1 LVGWWQA
8 GGGVCGYGA
17 MAAEIN
23 GGFIA
28 AGGPRQH
35 RGGLGCGRCFQV
47 SRLDS
52 FHHINLDCQFQNLRS
67 LFS

>member
-1 LVGWWQA
+1 
-8 GGGVCGYGA
+8 

-23 GGFIA
+23 GGFLA

-47 SRLDS
+47 LPPAVSFPNHSPVFLLLLLSFAFLLDS
-52 FHHINLDCQFQNLRS
+52 VGKEPLS
-67 LFS
+67 